1 MRDARRRNE
10 RQHAVEKSDARPQ
23 YRSECKFLARD
34 FRRLHCSERRFYV
47 DHFQRQF
54 PGDLI
59 AEEHAYLV
67 QELAKALGREIL
79 VAHQR
84 EFVLDQGMADEIYDF
99 VSHKIAL

>member
-10 RQHAVEKSDARPQ
+10 RQHAVEKSDTRPQ
-23 YRSECKFLARD
+23 YRGECEFLARD
-34 FRRLHCSERRFYV
+34 FWRLHCSERRIDV
-47 DHFQRQF
+47 DHFQRQV

-67 QELAKALGREIL
+67 QKLAKALGREIL

-84 EFVLDQGMADEIYDF
+84 EFVLDQGMADEVYGF
-99 VSHKIAL
+99 GSHEIAL